1 MFFSQVLLLVEHVF
15 VADDICGPFLSFFS
29 QMLCRSFLFV
39 TLMSATSAF
48 YMGGLPVLSRFL
60 SLLNVH
66 FIVFPKCCAYRMPRL
81 PRFSARANLPLRAAR
96 IAMRPAASRYFH
108 MLDSYAVPS
117 FFMNA
122 FPNPNFFVYTKVSW
136 YEMHRAFP
144 SMMAART
151 FDMEALINQVKDS
164 IQIPFNLALG

>member
-1 MFFSQVLLLVEHVF
+1 
-15 VADDICGPFLSFFS
+15 
-29 QMLCRSFLFV
+29 MLC
-39 TLMSATSAF
+39 
-48 YMGGLPVLSRFL
+48 LSDDL
-60 SLLNVH
+60 
-66 FIVFPKCCAYRMPRL
+66 PRL

-108 MLDSYAVPS
+108 MFDSYAVPS

-122 FPNPNFFVYTKVSW
+122 FPNPSFFVYTKVSW